1 MTVKELIDYLKKI
14 DDKTLEIYWYDL
26 EEWMVKLDNVEK
38 KTIQK
43 YDVKQ
48 KKQEK
53 QKVIYI
59 Y

>member
-26 EEWMVKLDNVEK
+26 EEWMVKLNNVEK

-43 YDVKQ
+43 YDVRQ